1 MEVLHSTTKGKLMGT
16 VERFQIYKET
26 RENNQIN
33 DKNTAKSNIVFETIV
48 RDDAS
53 MAQTTR

>member
-33 DKNTAKSNIVFETIV
+33 DKNTAKPNIIFETIFHE
-48 RDDAS
+48 D
-53 MAQTTR
+53 TRKARSTR